1 MKDSFSSLLRTEP
14 EEVTRFSYID
24 PPFNF
29 NAPDVAQYPVEVSGH
44 YLMESLRRRLGWT
57 SFKGKR
63 LLDFGC
69 GVRLSRTIV
78 NLGVDIGLYCGVDLN
93 EQAIAWLK
101 ANVHDPR
108 LRFEHL
114 NMYNPLY
121 NAAGPET
128 DDHTLER
135 LGLSEFDAAC
145 MFSVITHQGPEE
157 AAKIFSMLYRCVAE
171 GGRMYFTTF
180 TDQTV
185 DGYIERDPTNPGMLS
200 TYNPERM
207 IELLAKCGWVALDV
221 YPADHF
227 QQPVFVCRKSQ
238 S

>member
-1 MKDSFSSLLRTEP
+1 MKDSFSSLLRAEP
-14 EEVTRFSYID
+14 EEVRRFSYID

-29 NAPDVAQYPVEVSGH
+29 NASNVAQYPAEVTGH

-69 GVRLSRTIV
+69 GVRFSRTIV

-108 LRFEHL
+108 LRFELL

-121 NAAGPET
+121 NAAGGEA

-135 LGLSEFDAAC
+135 LGLSEFDAVC
-145 MFSVITHQGPEE
+145 MFSVITHQPPEE
-157 AAKIFSMLYRCVAE
+157 AAKIFSMLYRCVS
-171 GGRMYFTTF
+171 GGGKMYFTTF
-180 TDQTV
+180 TDESV
-185 DGYIERDPTNPGMLS
+185 DGYIERDPANPGMLS
-200 TYNPERM
+200 TYNPERLLE
-207 IELLAKCGWVALDV
+207 ILAKCGWIALDV
-221 YPADHF
+221 FPADRF
-227 QQPVFVCRKSQ
+227 QQTVFVCRK
-238 S
+238 